1 MEYLPEK
8 KRTQKAQ
15 VLKKEEKT
23 KQFRE
28 YLANND
34 VVLSMVKCKW
44 DGSSRIKNLSLDD
57 AILNDGLFLYI
68 DLLTVRSK
76 EPLP

>member
-15 VLKKEEKT
+15 VLKKEDKT
-23 KQFRE
+23 RKFRE

-34 VVLSMVKCKW
+34 VVLSMVKCKCNK
-44 DGSSRIKNLSLDD
+44 SQ
-57 AILNDGLFLYI
+57 
-68 DLLTVRSK
+68 
-76 EPLP
+76 

>member
-8 KRTQKAQ
+8 RRTQKAQ

-23 KQFRE
+23 RHFRE

-34 VVLSMVKCKW
+34 VVLSLVKCKPC
-44 DGSSRIKNLSLDD
+44 DPNTSTF
-57 AILNDGLFLYI
+57 LF
-68 DLLTVRSK
+68 DPLLTFSPNQFK
-76 EPLP
+76 TN

>member
-15 VLKKEEKT
+15 VLKKEDKT
-23 KQFRE
+23 RQFRE

-34 VVLSMVKCKW
+34 VVLSMVKCKCTLTP
-44 DGSSRIKNLSLDD
+44 SLTHNQSETHEQIHSIIITFSRN
-57 AILNDGLFLYI
+57 
-68 DLLTVRSK
+68 TR
-76 EPLP
+76 